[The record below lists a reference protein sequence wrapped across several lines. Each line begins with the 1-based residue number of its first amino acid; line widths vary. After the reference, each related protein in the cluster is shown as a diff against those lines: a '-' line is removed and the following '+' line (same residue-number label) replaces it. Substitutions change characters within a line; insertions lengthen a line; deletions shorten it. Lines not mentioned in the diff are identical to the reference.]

1 MLEYD
6 SDSARRLSQPSV
18 PSVASGSSWSSQ
30 SSSSSWKPGR
40 AEGGKEDDGEARF
53 VRAERFVAAA
63 QSWLAKDAASVPP
76 RLWAF
81 QQQPSAN
88 RLWALRQQSLV
99 GSCDVARSTSSYRAG
114 GGSWWNLLLGLQ
126 CCMFVGV
133 DSKMYRG
140 WTSWTRL
147 DGGRW

>member
-18 PSVASGSSWSSQ
+18 ASVASGSSWSSQ
-30 SSSSSWKPGR
+30 SSSSSWKLGR

-53 VRAERFVAAA
+53 
-63 QSWLAKDAASVPP
+63 
-76 RLWAF
+76 
-81 QQQPSAN
+81 PSAN

-99 GSCDVARSTSSYRAG
+99 GSCDAARSTSSYRAG

-140 WTSWTRL
+140 WTSWT
-147 DGGRW
+147 